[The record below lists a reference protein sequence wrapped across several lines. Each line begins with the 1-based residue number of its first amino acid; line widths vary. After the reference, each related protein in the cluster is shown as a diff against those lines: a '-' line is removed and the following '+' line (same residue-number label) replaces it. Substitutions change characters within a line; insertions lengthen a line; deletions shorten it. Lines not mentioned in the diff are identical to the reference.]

1 MMRDVAFT
9 LLCLA
14 ALAGLL
20 ELGWIGP
27 AAVRSADTQECRL
40 AAEAMDPCE

>member
-1 MMRDVAFT
+1 MIRDAIFT
-9 LLCLA
+9 LWCLI